1 MKVLRTPE
9 FESWLQR
16 QTEKFIA
23 LVETRLF
30 RISVYDYFG
39 DVKSLRCGLSEL
51 RWKNGM
57 RVYFA
62 NGEHRKVL
70 ILLGGLKNG
79 QKSDIKEARRLAEKY
94 STY

>member
-16 QTEKFIA
+16 QTEKLIA

-39 DVKSLRCGLSEL
+39 DVKSLRCGLS
-51 RWKNGM
+51 
-57 RVYFA
+57 
-62 NGEHRKVL
+62 
-70 ILLGGLKNG
+70 
-79 QKSDIKEARRLAEKY
+79 
-94 STY
+94 